1 MGTRAR
7 GFSLVELMVALV
19 IGLLVLAAVS
29 TVMVNSKKNYTVQDS
44 LARLQENARFAVDF
58 ITRDL
63 RMSGHFGCA
72 HGPLNATR
80 NRLDIP
86 DSPLFDASVGLAGLN
101 DMVVGTSKW
110 HSLSAPAEDADEDK
124 KIVPGTDAILMRF
137 MNGDAIPVIPPPGT
151 PPGTPYMQA
160 PTDPIWVAA
169 NNGRLNQ
176 GDIVLVADCATADLF
191 QVTSE
196 NPGVSGNVAHAA
208 GIVGSPPISPG
219 NKSDS
224 FGDDPVK
231 PKLYEGE
238 TETVLVGFTFARY
251 FIGARDVKTG
261 NICTADCKCDSQ
273 RICGL
278 FRKIGTGPAQELVSG
293 IENMQI
299 LYGVDTDPTPAPPQL
314 PDYVPN
320 VFVSADTVTA
330 AGGWG
335 KVTSVRIGL
344 LAYTL
349 ASETESGEYG
359 GVKDSGPY
367 DVNGTAVSVDDGNLE
382 AKRVKRRVFTT
393 TVAVRNLRI

>member
-1 MGTRAR
+1 MGTQAR
-7 GFSLVELMVALV
+7 GFSLVELMVAVV
-19 IGLLVLAAVS
+19 IGLLVLAAVT

-58 ITRDL
+58 LTRDL

-80 NRLDIP
+80 NRLDIAG
-86 DSPLFDASVGLAGLN
+86 SPLFDANVGLAGLDN
-101 DMVVGTSKW
+101 MVVGTSEW
-110 HSLSAPAEDADEDK
+110 HSFSPPATDVDEDK
-124 KIVPGTDAILMRF
+124 KIVPGTDAIVMRF
-137 MNGDAIPVIPPPGT
+137 MNGDSIPVIAPFMT
-151 PPGTPYMQA
+151 A
-160 PTDPIWVAA
+160 PTDPIMVAA

-176 GDIVLVADCATADLF
+176 GDIVLVADCSTADLF
-191 QVTSE
+191 QVTSA

-208 GIVGSPPISPG
+208 GVVGSPPIPPG
-219 NKSDS
+219 NISDS

-238 TETVLVGFTFARY
+238 TETVIIGFTIARY

-261 NICTADCKCDSQ
+261 NICTADCACDSNH
-273 RICGL
+273 ICGL
-278 FRKIGTGPAQELVSG
+278 FRKIGADDAQELVSG
-293 IENMQI
+293 IESMQI
-299 LYGVDTDPTPAPPQL
+299 LYGVDTDPTPPPPQL
-314 PDYVPN
+314 PDYAPN
-320 VFVSADTVTA
+320 VYVSADTVTA
-330 AGGWG
+330 VGGWG

-359 GVKDSGPY
+359 GVTDSGPY
-367 DVNGTAVSVDDGNLE
+367 DVNGTAVSVTDGNLE